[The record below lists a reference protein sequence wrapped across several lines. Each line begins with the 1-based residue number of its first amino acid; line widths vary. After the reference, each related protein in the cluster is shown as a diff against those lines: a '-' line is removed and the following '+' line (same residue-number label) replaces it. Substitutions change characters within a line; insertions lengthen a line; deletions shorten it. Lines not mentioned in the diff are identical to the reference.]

1 MEYFLQQCQVAFS
14 ANGSIIFS
22 LFLGGLLGSA
32 THCVGMCGPFV
43 VAQVGGRQA
52 SVKEG
57 MLKRLQASA
66 LLPYHLGRVTTYVL
80 FGIIGASLSQFLVG
94 TPMQRGVAF
103 VLLSVAGLLFLVN
116 AVPSLK
122 RLVKANTG
130 FVVGQKFG
138 HIIGR
143 LARPFFTNPD
153 PLQRYVLGVL
163 LGFLPCGL
171 VVAAVMAVSASGHA
185 ATAAFGMVAFGIGT
199 IPSLFLV
206 GTGTQFALNRWP
218 AQVRSVAAFVM
229 AVNGVSLMVMA
240 GGMVL

>member
-1 MEYFLQQCQVAFS
+1 MEYFLQQCQVALD

-43 VAQVGGRQA
+43 MAQVGGKK
-52 SVKEG
+52 SGGEEG
-57 MLKRLQASA
+57 VLKRLQAAA
-66 LLPYHLGRVTTYVL
+66 LLPYHLGRVTTYIL
-80 FGIIGASLSQFLVG
+80 LGIVGASLSQFLVG
-94 TPMQRGVAF
+94 TPVQRGVAF

-130 FVVGQKFG
+130 LVVGQKFG

-143 LARPFFTNPD
+143 LARPFFANPD
-153 PLQRYVLGVL
+153 PLQRYALGIL

-171 VVAAVMAVSASGHA
+171 VVAAVMAVAATGHA
-185 ATAAFGMVAFGIGT
+185 ATAAFGMLAFGVGT
-199 IPSLFLV
+199 VPSLFLV